1 MAGDNMTETI
11 SKYLNAEQEAI
22 IREAVK
28 RAEDGTSGEIVPMLV
43 VESDDY
49 CEAAVHAAVITAALV
64 SLVVALVIHDTSIWL
79 FIPLTFI
86 LYLPLLALARRL
98 PPLKFAFTPTAHV
111 RSVVHQRAIR
121 AFHEKGLHRTREE
134 NGILIFI
141 SLLERKVWILG
152 DRGIDAVIPPER
164 WSAMASALAL
174 GIREGRMV
182 ESLVTTIAE
191 VGDILKQHFP
201 HRKDD
206 ANELPDLIE
215 E

>member
-1 MAGDNMTETI
+1 MTKSNSI
-11 SKYLNAEQEAI
+11 HLNREQETL

-28 RAEDGTSGEIVPMLV
+28 RAEAGTSGEIVPMLLA
-43 VESDDY
+43 ESDDY
-49 CEAAVHAAVITAALV
+49 REAAVHVAMIMAALMA
-64 SLVVALVIHDTSIWL
+64 LIVAFVIDDTSVWF

-98 PPLKFAFTPTAHV
+98 PSLKLAFTPTARV
-111 RSVVHQRAIR
+111 RTIVQQRAVR
-121 AFHEKGLHRTREE
+121 AFHENGLHRTREE

-152 DRGIDAVIPPER
+152 DRGINKVIPPER
-164 WSAMASALAL
+164 WTALTAALAA
-174 GIREGRMV
+174 GIRGGHMV
-182 ESLVTTIAE
+182 DTLVTTIAE

-206 ANELPDLIE
+206 TNELPDLLE

>member
-1 MAGDNMTETI
+1 M
-11 SKYLNAEQEAI
+11 SKTTSKHLNDEQEALI
-22 IREAVK
+22 VEAVK
-28 RAEDGTSGEIVPMLV
+28 RAESGTSGEIAPMLV
-43 VESDDY
+43 AESDDY
-49 CEAAVHAAVITAALV
+49 REAAVHVAVIMATLL
-64 SLVVALVIHDTSIWL
+64 SLVAGLVIHDTSVWL

-98 PPLKFAFTPTAHV
+98 PSLKLAFTPTARV
-111 RSVVHQRAIR
+111 RASVQQRAVR
-121 AFHEKGLHRTREE
+121 AFHEKGLHRTRGET
-134 NGILIFI
+134 GILIFI

-152 DRGIDAVIPPER
+152 DRGINKVIPPER
-164 WSAMASALAL
+164 WSALASALAL

-182 ESLVTTIAE
+182 DTLVTTITE

-206 ANELPDLIE
+206 SNELPDLLE